1 MLTEYQAPLSSLIN
15 HGPGGAVHS
24 PGALPALAHR
34 YGERT
39 WLAKADCQRITQK
52 FCNLTMETRNHTEFY
67 YAKVTAVSPG
77 GPPVTKMT
85 DRFSSLQH
93 SK

>member
-1 MLTEYQAPLSSLIN
+1 MPLLSLIN
-15 HGPGGAVHS
+15 HRPSGAVHS
-24 PGALPALAHR
+24 LGTLPALAHR
-34 YGERT
+34 YGERK
-39 WLAKADCQRITQK
+39 WLAKAGCQRITQK

-67 YAKVTAVSPG
+67 YAKVTAVSSG